1 MGDGTVY
8 RSVDAS
14 GTEKDVPVKPGG
26 LCDRDPAGRA
36 HRWQHLVSSAEIVT
50 GAIQDADRGTVVG
63 DKTFGTGTVLG
74 RFDLADGSS
83 LRIGVERWLTRD
95 GRPIWHEGLEPD
107 VKVTLPDTVAP
118 LLPDDIRAMTPAELA
133 GSDDPQLL
141 KGLEAL
147 RGEG

>member
-1 MGDGTVY
+1 MGVASQFVGDGTVY

-14 GTEKDVPVKPGG
+14 GTEKDIAVQPGG
-26 LCDRDPAGRA
+26 LATGLP
-36 HRWQHLVSSAEIVT
+36 LVVLTDGNTASSAEIVT

-74 RFDLADGSS
+74 RFDLTDGSS

-107 VKVTLPDTVAP
+107 VKVSLGDAVAP
-118 LLPDDIRAMTPAELA
+118 LLPDEFRDLTPVKLA
-133 GSDDPQLL
+133 ATTTRSC
-141 KGLEAL
+141 
-147 RGEG
+147 